1 MDKIN
6 GIKTYLVSAIAFL
19 CYLAFYLQMITWEQF
34 IQIIPLLGIGG
45 LMSFRSAIKKIE

>member
-1 MDKIN
+1 MDKLE

-19 CYLAFYLQMITWEQF
+19 CYIAFYLQMITWEQF

-45 LMSFRSAIKKIE
+45 IISFRSALKKIE

>member
-1 MDKIN
+1 MEKIN

-45 LMSFRSAIKKIE
+45 LMSFRSALKKIE

>member
-1 MDKIN
+1 MNSIN